1 MKRGIILSLF
11 VIILQCISFNSFAQ
25 DKKSEK
31 REKIAEQE
39 KMVKELLNS
48 GAFGINVNRILPAN
62 GSSIHSNDGYFL
74 KIKGDTISCYL
85 PYFGKSRSPLID
97 PSNLRIEI
105 SNQKVK
111 IKKSE
116 MKKGGYSY
124 KFTGNTDK
132 TGEAFDFR
140 ITIYFSGSSTISV
153 TPSLREFISYHG
165 TITNIK

>member
-39 KMVKELLNS
+39 KMVKELL
-48 GAFGINVNRILPAN
+48 R
-62 GSSIHSNDGYFL
+62 
-74 KIKGDTISCYL
+74 
-85 PYFGKSRSPLID
+85 
-97 PSNLRIEI
+97 
-105 SNQKVK
+105 
-111 IKKSE
+111 
-116 MKKGGYSY
+116 
-124 KFTGNTDK
+124 NTDK